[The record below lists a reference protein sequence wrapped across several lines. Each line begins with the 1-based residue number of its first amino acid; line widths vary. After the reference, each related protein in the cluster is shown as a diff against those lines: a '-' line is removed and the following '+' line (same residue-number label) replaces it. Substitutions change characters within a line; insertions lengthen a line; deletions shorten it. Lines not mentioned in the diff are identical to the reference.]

1 MSTNNSSSGSIGFA
15 GLLTIV
21 FIILKLTHVID
32 WSWVW
37 VLAPAWI
44 SACLGIIIVAIIFL
58 LMVISDKKYK
68 AKRLSMSK
76 MKGRING

>member
-1 MSTNNSSSGSIGFA
+1 MSSNNSSSGGIGFA

-44 SACLGIIIVAIIFL
+44 SLGLWLIL
-58 LMVISDKKYK
+58 LAAFGITMLCIKASDNR
-68 AKRLSMSK
+68 KRKLRSVT
-76 MKGRING
+76 KGRQNW